1 MKGGRNG
8 RTETQ
13 LPGQP
18 LTVRSLFPTKLA
30 KNISVSA
37 YLHELTVIGA
47 EKQKIQYPPL
57 HATGLLH
64 HGLCRKSLPPAGNLQ
79 PAGAAKTKVRT
90 EISKV
95 RIVFPKVLSVFSKV
109 LTVFR
114 TRKPVAHNPA
124 GTKRDRPKK
133 GCADALRTA
142 QPSFSSSAGPPRP
155 TAGRN
160 TGGIGGVDYLTMTFL
175 PPTT

>member
-95 RIVFPKVLSVFSKV
+95 RIVFPKVLTVFSKV

-114 TRKPVAHNPA
+114 TPKTDGAQHRRDETRQAKKKAVQTPCALHSLRFLHPPVLPGRRPEGTLA
-124 GTKRDRPKK
+124 G
-133 GCADALRTA
+133 
-142 QPSFSSSAGPPRP
+142 
-155 TAGRN
+155 
-160 TGGIGGVDYLTMTFL
+160 
-175 PPTT
+175 